1 MSVDGPRVMRLDERQ
16 DLIDHV
22 NRVMRQEVGSDPTYG
37 EDWPHVHQPENVPN
51 IFVVREDDQIV
62 ASTAIYPHDTRLGDV
77 ELRIGGINGV
87 STDVPYRRRGYATQ
101 VLDACIERM
110 AELGC
115 HVSLLSTGVP
125 SWYRKQGWEYGGTV
139 RVYRFDRGNR
149 SFLPSEPVPEIR
161 PATDGDFEALSEISD
176 ARAWGA
182 VRPPGHMRAMLRRRN
197 STVWVAERNGRAGAY
212 VFARG
217 AAMAEY
223 GGPADLVVPMI
234 ARLLADWDDPAVK
247 TSTQSVA
254 ERRAGRNP
262 TVHAT
267 LAAPARA
274 DDVTDVLDAVGIM
287 KSADYIGMIRIE
299 DPVGLVRA
307 YGRDDLEPVDDGEA
321 IVMTVGGARTRLSRN
336 DAGKLL
342 FGPERPPGANDPR
355 LPLAFHEWSADRV

>member
-22 NRVMRQEVGSDPTYG
+22 NRVMRQEVDVAPTYG
-37 EDWPHVHQPENVPN
+37 EDWPHVHQPENVQN
-51 IFVVREDDQIV
+51 IQVIREDDQIV
-62 ASTAIYPHDTRLGDV
+62 ASTAIYPHDTRLGGV

-87 STDVPYRRRGYATQ
+87 STDVPYRRRGYATR

-110 AELGC
+110 AELGS
-115 HVSLLSTGVP
+115 HISLLSTGVP

-149 SFLPSEPVPEIR
+149 SFLPLEPVPNIR
-161 PATDGDFEALSEISD
+161 PATDADFEALSEINEE
-176 ARAWGA
+176 RAWGA
-182 VRPPGHMRAMLRRRN
+182 VRSPDHMRAMLQRRN
-197 STVWVAERNGRAGAY
+197 STVWVAERDGRVGAY
-212 VFARG
+212 VFVRG
-217 AAMAEY
+217 TAMAEY

-234 ARLLADWDDPAVK
+234 ARLLAEWDDPSVK
-247 TSTQSVA
+247 TSTQTPD
-254 ERRAGRNP
+254 ERRASQSP

-274 DDVTDVLDAVGIM
+274 DDVTDALDSVGIM

-307 YGRDDLEPVDDGEA
+307 YGREDLDPVDEGDE
-321 IVMTVGGARTRLSRN
+321 IVMTLSGQRTRLSRN
-336 DAGKLL
+336 DAVKLL
-342 FGPERPPGANDPR
+342 FGPERPPGASDAA
-355 LPLAFHEWSADRV
+355 LPLPFHEWSADRV

>member
-22 NRVMRQEVGSDPTYG
+22 NRVMREEVDSAPTYG
-37 EDWPHVHQPENVPN
+37 EDWPHVHQPENVQN
-51 IFVVREDDQIV
+51 IFVIREDDQIV

-87 STDVPYRRRGYATQ
+87 STDVPYRRRGYATR

-139 RVYRFDRGNR
+139 RAYRFDRGNR
-149 SFLPSEPVPEIR
+149 AFLPSEPVPEIR
-161 PATDGDFEALSEISD
+161 PATDGDFEALSEINE

-182 VRPPGHMRAMLRRRN
+182 VRAPGQMRAMLQRRN

-223 GGPADLVVPMI
+223 GGPAELVVPMI
-234 ARLLADWDDPAVK
+234 ARLLAAWDDPAVK
-247 TSTQSVA
+247 TSTQTPD
-254 ERRAGRNP
+254 ERRASQSP

-267 LAAPARA
+267 LTAPARA
-274 DDVTDVLDAVGIM
+274 DDVTEALDAVGIL
-287 KSADYIGMIRIE
+287 KANNYVGMIRIE

-307 YGRDDLEPVDDGEA
+307 YGRSDLDPVDEGDE
-321 IVMTVGGARTRLSRN
+321 IVLTLGGKRTRLSRN
-336 DAGKLL
+336 DVVKLL
-342 FGPERPPGANDPR
+342 FGPERPPTANDAG
-355 LPLAFHEWSADRV
+355 LPLPFHEWSADRV

>member
-1 MSVDGPRVMRLDERQ
+1 M
-16 DLIDHV
+16 
-22 NRVMRQEVGSDPTYG
+22 
-37 EDWPHVHQPENVPN
+37 
-51 IFVVREDDQIV
+51 
-62 ASTAIYPHDTRLGDV
+62 

-87 STDVPYRRRGYATQ
+87 STDVPYRRRGYATR

-110 AELGC
+110 AELGS

-161 PATDGDFEALSEISD
+161 PATDSDFEALSEISE

-182 VRPPGHMRAMLRRRN
+182 VRPPDHMRAMLKRRN
-197 STVWVAERNGRAGAY
+197 STVWVAERHGRAGAY
-212 VFARG
+212 IFARG
-217 AAMAEY
+217 TTMAEY

-234 ARLLADWDDPAVK
+234 ARLLAQWDDPSVK

-254 ERRAGRNP
+254 ERQASQSP

-267 LAAPARA
+267 LMAPARA
-274 DDVTDVLDAVGIM
+274 DGGDEGAGFGWNHAST
-287 KSADYIGMIRIE
+287 DYIGMIRIE

-307 YGRDDLEPVDDGEA
+307 YGREDLEPVDEGDT
-321 IVMTVGGARTRLSRN
+321 ISMTLSGQRVRLSRN
-336 DAGKLL
+336 DAVKLL
-342 FGPERPPGANDPR
+342 FGPERPPGVRDPG
-355 LPLAFHEWSADRV
+355 LPLEFHEWSADRV

>member
-37 EDWPHVHQPENVPN
+37 QDWPHVHQPENVPN
-51 IFVVREDDQIV
+51 IFVVREDDRIV

-77 ELRIGGINGV
+77 KLRIGGINGV
-87 STDVPYRRRGYATQ
+87 STDVPYRRRGYATR

-149 SFLPSEPVPEIR
+149 SFLPGEPVPEIR
-161 PATDGDFEALSEISD
+161 PATDEDFEALSEISE

-182 VRPPGHMRAMLRRRN
+182 LRPPGHMRAMLQRRN

-223 GGPADLVVPMI
+223 GGPADLVA
-234 ARLLADWDDPAVK
+234 ARELARHEHG
-247 TSTQSVA
+247 Q
-254 ERRAGRNP
+254 
-262 TVHAT
+262 
-267 LAAPARA
+267 
-274 DDVTDVLDAVGIM
+274 
-287 KSADYIGMIRIE
+287 
-299 DPVGLVRA
+299 
-307 YGRDDLEPVDDGEA
+307 
-321 IVMTVGGARTRLSRN
+321 
-336 DAGKLL
+336 
-342 FGPERPPGANDPR
+342 
-355 LPLAFHEWSADRV
+355 PLALA

>member
-1 MSVDGPRVMRLDERQ
+1 MSVDGPRVMRLGERQ

-22 NRVMRQEVGSDPTYG
+22 NRVMREEVGSLPTYG
-37 EDWPHVHQPENVPN
+37 EDWPHVHQPDNVEN

-62 ASTAIYPHDTRLGDV
+62 ASTAIYPHDTRLGNV

-87 STDVPYRRRGYATQ
+87 STDVPYRRRGYATR

-110 AELGC
+110 AELGS

-161 PATDGDFEALSEISD
+161 PATDADFEALSEINE
-176 ARAWGA
+176 AQAWGA
-182 VRPPGHMRAMLRRRN
+182 VRPPDHMRAMLKRRN

-217 AAMAEY
+217 TAMAEY
-223 GGPADLVVPMI
+223 GGPADLVVPTI
-234 ARLLADWDDPAVK
+234 ARLLAEWDDPEVK
-247 TSTQSVA
+247 TSTQTPD
-254 ERRAGRNP
+254 ERRAGQRP

-274 DDVTDVLDAVGIM
+274 DDVTDALDAVGIM
-287 KSADYIGMIRIE
+287 RSADYIGMIRIE
-299 DPVGLVRA
+299 DPAGLARA
-307 YGRDDLEPVDDGEA
+307 YGREDLDPKDEGDTIA
-321 IVMTVGGARTRLSRN
+321 MTVGGQGVRLSRN
-336 DAGKLL
+336 DAVKLL
-342 FGPERPPGANDPR
+342 FGPERPPGANDPG
-355 LPLAFHEWSADRV
+355 LPLPFHEWSADRV